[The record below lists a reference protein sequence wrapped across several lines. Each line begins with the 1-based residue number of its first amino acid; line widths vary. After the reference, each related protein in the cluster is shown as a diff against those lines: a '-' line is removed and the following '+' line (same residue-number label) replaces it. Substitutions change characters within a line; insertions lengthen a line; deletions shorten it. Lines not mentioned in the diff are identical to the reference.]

1 MSSEIEIRTFAFI
14 VDGDVVGTI
23 HIPST
28 SANHERLWAGL
39 SSGAVVV
46 EATATAGVQFGWTYI
61 DGEFSPPQE

>member
-1 MSSEIEIRTFAFI
+1 MSEIEIKTFAFV

-39 SSGAVVV
+39 SSNPIVV
-46 EATATAGVQFGWTYI
+46 ESTSTPGVQFGWTYT
-61 DGEFSPPQE
+61 DGQFNSVQG